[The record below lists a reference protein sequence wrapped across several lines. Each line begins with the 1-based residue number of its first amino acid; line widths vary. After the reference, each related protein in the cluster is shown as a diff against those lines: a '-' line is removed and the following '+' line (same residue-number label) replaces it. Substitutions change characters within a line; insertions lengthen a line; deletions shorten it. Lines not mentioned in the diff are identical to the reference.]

1 MMMKNDRL
9 LRNRPRGAIAR
20 AEANSAFKLCSD
32 VICDKESA
40 AHAATV
46 TRGSALAGAAAALR

>member
-20 AEANSAFKLCSD
+20 AEANGAFKLCSAF
-32 VICDKESA
+32 ICDKESA
-40 AHAATV
+40 VRAATV

>member
-1 MMMKNDRL
+1 MKDDRL
-9 LRNRPRGAIAR
+9 LRNRRPRGAIAR
-20 AEANSAFKLCSD
+20 VEANSAFKLCSD

>member
-20 AEANSAFKLCSD
+20 AEANSAFKSCCD
-32 VICDKESA
+32 VIYDKESA